1 MNAAEKN
8 PAAAGADHSPV
19 DFETTINKACALIDL
34 LQSKLLAAAIDD
46 IMPNSPSF
54 DAVISGGLCGINQF
68 ADEVKK
74 ELIEGVSNFS
84 FQRREVA
91 S

>member
-1 MNAAEKN
+1 MNAAKKN
-8 PAAAGADHSPV
+8 PTKACAVPSAV
-19 DFETTINKACALIDL
+19 DFECTLNKACALIDL
-34 LQSKLLAAAIDD
+34 LQSKLLAAAVDD
-46 IMPNSPSF
+46 ICPGSASF
-54 DAVISGGLCGINQF
+54 DAVISSGLCGINQF